1 MLVVKK
7 YKMRKNIKHPFY
19 YFLIFFPL
27 LLSFRLLSFRPI
39 VSCLIKGKKH
49 QRTLQ
54 LVKINV
60 CEKMDNKMDSFNVMT
75 VRIDIKGEH
84 FISNTHSSKNPVE
97 IKEMTQ

>member
-7 YKMRKNIKHPFY
+7 YKMRRNIKHPFY

-27 LLSFRLLSFRPI
+27 LLSFRPI

-60 CEKMDNKMDSFNVMT
+60 CEKMDNIMDSFNVMT
-75 VRIDIKGEH
+75 VRIDIKGEN